1 MRLDGAILPWP
12 DVLWRAGL
20 LNRVHEYA
28 PVKIAVKRL
37 VQRAARCFG
46 YQLVPVGVWAKAS
59 RALALADAA
68 PSLLFQVDPV
78 FQSSYAMG
86 LAITGT
92 PESGQV
98 VCSKRQSRFYNLLS
112 IHRWA
117 GGVPGWQVECG
128 CWKGLSSYLLNQQ
141 AKRLKPSHD
150 GAGFMIVDSF
160 EGLSQPTRE
169 DRVQRGSDPPLPGGE
184 YTARAGTFYCPQDA
198 VRKALS
204 EFPAIEY
211 HQGWIPEVLSSLPE
225 RTYSFV
231 HIDLDLHDPIRGAV
245 DYFFPRLEKGGV
257 IVLDDY
263 GSLTWPGALKGG
275 DDAAAALGQPLTPL
289 STGQALLVRR

>member
-1 MRLDGAILPWP
+1 MKA
-12 DVLWRAGL
+12 
-20 LNRVHEYA
+20 
-28 PVKIAVKRL
+28 AVKKL
-37 VQRAARCFG
+37 VHRVARRFG
-46 YQLVPVGVWAKAS
+46 YQVVSVSAFAQAAQAAG
-59 RALALADAA
+59 LAAA
-68 PSLLFQVDPV
+68 PPSLLFQVDPV
-78 FQSSYAMG
+78 FQSCYARG

-112 IHRWA
+112 IHRWVA
-117 GGVPGWQVECG
+117 GVPGWQVECG

-141 AKRLKPSHD
+141 AKRLSPEHD
-150 GAGFMIVDSF
+150 GSGFMIVDSF
-160 EGLSQPTRE
+160 EGLSQPTTE
-169 DRVQRGSDPPLPGGE
+169 DRLQRESHAAAHGGE
-184 YTARAGTFYCPQDA
+184 YAAAAGTFGCPQEA

-211 HQGWIPEVLSSLPE
+211 HRGWIPEVLSSLPE

-257 IVLDDY
+257 VVLDDY
-263 GSLTWPGALKGG
+263 GSLAWPGAMKGG
-275 DDAAAALGQPLTPL
+275 DDAAAALGQTLVPL
-289 STGQALLVRR
+289 SSGQALFVRR

>member
-1 MRLDGAILPWP
+1 M
-12 DVLWRAGL
+12 
-20 LNRVHEYA
+20 
-28 PVKIAVKRL
+28 KTAVKRL
-37 VQRAARCFG
+37 VQHAARCFG
-46 YQLVPVGVWAKAS
+46 YQVVPV
-59 RALALADAA
+59 ADAP

-78 FQSSYAMG
+78 FQSCYARG

-92 PESGQV
+92 PESDQV
-98 VCSKRQSRFYNLLS
+98 ICSKRQSRFYNLLS

-117 GGVPGWQVECG
+117 AGIPGWQVECG
-128 CWKGLSSYLLNQQ
+128 CWKGLSSYLLNEQ

-169 DRVQRGSDPPLPGGE
+169 DRVQRGPDPAVHGGE
-184 YTARAGTFYCPQDA
+184 YGAPAGTFSCPQKA
-198 VRKALS
+198 VRHALAD
-204 EFPAIEY
+204 FPAIEY
-211 HQGWIPEVLSSLPE
+211 HQGWTPEILSSLPE

-263 GSLTWPGALKGG
+263 GSLAWPGAMKGV
-275 DDAAAALGQPLTPL
+275 DDAAAALGQPLVPL
-289 STGQALLVRR
+289 SSGQALLVRR

>member
-1 MRLDGAILPWP
+1 M
-12 DVLWRAGL
+12 
-20 LNRVHEYA
+20 
-28 PVKIAVKRL
+28 KTAVKRL
-37 VQRAARCFG
+37 VQHAASCFG
-46 YQLVPVGVWAKAS
+46 YQVVPEAAYAKAS
-59 RALALADAA
+59 RAARLADAP

-78 FQSSYAMG
+78 FQSNYARG
-86 LAITGT
+86 LASTGT
-92 PESGQV
+92 PESDHV

-117 GGVPGWQVECG
+117 ADIPGWQVECG

-160 EGLSQPTRE
+160 EGLSQPTGE
-169 DRVQRGSDPPLPGGE
+169 DRVQRGPDPAVHGGE
-184 YTARAGTFYCPQDA
+184 YGAPAGTFSCPQDA
-198 VRKALS
+198 VRQALS

-231 HIDLDLHDPIRGAV
+231 HVDLDLHDPIRGAV
-245 DYFFPRLEKGGV
+245 DYFFPAWRK
-257 IVLDDY
+257 
-263 GSLTWPGALKGG
+263 
-275 DDAAAALGQPLTPL
+275 AA
-289 STGQALLVRR
+289 

>member
-1 MRLDGAILPWP
+1 
-12 DVLWRAGL
+12 
-20 LNRVHEYA
+20 
-28 PVKIAVKRL
+28 
-37 VQRAARCFG
+37 
-46 YQLVPVGVWAKAS
+46 
-59 RALALADAA
+59 
-68 PSLLFQVDPV
+68 
-78 FQSSYAMG
+78 
-86 LAITGT
+86 
-92 PESGQV
+92 
-98 VCSKRQSRFYNLLS
+98 
-112 IHRWA
+112 
-117 GGVPGWQVECG
+117 
-128 CWKGLSSYLLNQQ
+128 
-141 AKRLKPSHD
+141 
-150 GAGFMIVDSF
+150 MIVDSF
-160 EGLSQPTRE
+160 QGLSQPTRE

-184 YTARAGTFYCPQDA
+184 YTARAGTFSCPQDA

-263 GSLTWPGALKGG
+263 GSLTWPGALKGS

-289 STGQALLVRR
+289 SSGQALLVRR

>member
-1 MRLDGAILPWP
+1 MKTAAKW
-12 DVLWRAGL
+12 
-20 LNRVHEYA
+20 
-28 PVKIAVKRL
+28 L
-37 VQRAARCFG
+37 VQHAARRFG
-46 YQLVPVGVWAKAS
+46 YQVIPVAAYARAS
-59 RALALADAA
+59 RALGLADAS

-78 FQSSYAMG
+78 FQSSYARG

-117 GGVPGWQVECG
+117 ADIPGWQVECG

-141 AKRLKPSHD
+141 AKRLKPAHD

-169 DRVQRGSDPPLPGGE
+169 DRVQRGPDPAVDGGE
-184 YTARAGTFYCPQDA
+184 YGAPAGTFCCPQDT
-198 VRKALS
+198 VRNALAD
-204 EFPAIEY
+204 FPAIEY
-211 HQGWIPEVLSSLPE
+211 HQGWIPEILSSLPE

-231 HIDLDLHDPIRGAV
+231 HIDLDLHDPIRGAI

-263 GSLTWPGALKGG
+263 GSLAWPGAMKGV
-275 DDAAAALGQPLTPL
+275 DDAAAALGQPLVPL
-289 STGQALLVRR
+289 SSGQALLMRR